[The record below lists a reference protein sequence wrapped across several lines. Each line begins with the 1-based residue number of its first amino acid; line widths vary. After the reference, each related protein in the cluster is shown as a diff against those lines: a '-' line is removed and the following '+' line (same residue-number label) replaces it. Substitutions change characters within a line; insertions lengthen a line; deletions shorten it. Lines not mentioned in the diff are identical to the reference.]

1 MQHLKIISF
10 YISKQFLIAFG
21 IVLSA
26 IMGLVLLFDTIELM
40 RRSASKEHI
49 EFIDVISMAILKMP
63 QMVHVILPFAVMIG
77 AMVAFWKLTKNHEL
91 IIIRSVGVS
100 VWQFLFPMI
109 FVVFIIGVLNI
120 AAFNPFAS
128 TMYLSYERM
137 QDKLE
142 LRHENPLVFSEQ
154 GLWLREVRPDKDGN
168 FINSIVH
175 AENLHFENGKLM
187 MENISI
193 IETTIDNV
201 FSRRIEAEKGVLDSG
216 YYTTDPMGVFLLEN
230 AWEMTPGTPSV
241 QKQAINI
248 RTSLTLDKIE
258 EKFASP
264 ETLSFW
270 ELPGFIDFFEAS
282 GFSALS
288 HRLHFASLLIS
299 PIFLCSMVLV
309 AAVFT
314 IYPNQR
320 KGGVFIRIV
329 GCVTSGFILYF
340 FSKLTYA
347 LGLSGALPVSLAA
360 TGPSVISILICS
372 TILFHQEDG

>member
-10 YISKQFLIAFG
+10 YISKHFLMAFG
-21 IVLSA
+21 VVLSA

-40 RRSASKEHI
+40 RRATSKENI
-49 EFIDVISMAILKMP
+49 EFIDILLMAILKMP
-63 QMVHVILPFAVMIG
+63 EMVNVILPFAVMIG
-77 AMVAFWKLTKNHEL
+77 AMAAFWKLTKNHEL

-109 FVVFIIGVLNI
+109 FVVFLIGVINI
-120 AAFNPFAS
+120 TAFNPFAS
-128 TMYLSYERM
+128 MMYLSYERM
-137 QDKLE
+137 QDDLE
-142 LRHENPLVFSEQ
+142 LRHENPLTVSEQ
-154 GLWLREVRPDKDGN
+154 GLWLREIRPDENGAP
-168 FINSIVH
+168 INAVVH

-187 MENISI
+187 MKNISI
-193 IETTIDNV
+193 IETTEKNI
-201 FSRRIEAEKGVLDSG
+201 FSRRIEAEKGILDSG
-216 YYTTDPMGVFLLEN
+216 YYTTEPMGVFLLEN
-230 AWEMTPGTPSV
+230 AWEMTPGNPSI
-241 QKQAINI
+241 QKQAMNI
-248 RTSLTLDKIE
+248 RTSLTLNKIE
-258 EKFASP
+258 EKFSSP

-270 ELPGFIDFFEAS
+270 ELPGFIEFFEAS

-320 KGGVFIRIV
+320 KGGLFIRIV

-347 LGLSGALPVSLAA
+347 LGLSKALPVSLAA
-360 TGPSVISILICS
+360 TGPSVISLLICS